1 MERTKNSKLQI
12 YTSSILMF
20 VASAD
25 EKIEDSEINIIKDIL
40 IDFFNITKEQSNEL
54 IIASQNLIKESTDI
68 YEIGSFLNKEFSTDD
83 KIELIYC
90 IFEVAYSDKDFHF
103 MERHVI
109 NQIAN
114 ILNINKR
121 ELLKA
126 KKDIKNIFLL

>member
-1 MERTKNSKLQI
+1 MERNKNYKIQI
-12 YTSSILMF
+12 YTSSILML

-40 IDFFNITKEQSNEL
+40 IDFFNINKKKSVEL
-54 IIASQNLIKESTDI
+54 IIASQNLINEITDI
-68 YEIGSFLNKEFSTDD
+68 YEIASFLNKEFSADD

-121 ELLKA
+121 ELFMYVL
-126 KKDIKNIFLL
+126 